1 MTRDA
6 AANNVTPAINKVGQQ
21 VAKELYL
28 DLALT
33 AIETIYSGI
42 PMQLNTHVAPV
53 GNEGLNNVTPAEV
66 EPSTD
71 PTKSKTHKLEPD
83 QVVVFDEVVRLMLLQ
98 NGPEETKPK
107 LVLGPAGTG
116 KTCLI
121 FALLDAARSKGKE
134 FICTS
139 FNAITATAIKGDT
152 FSGDFFWRPDVHQ
165 QRPSPFNANELVK
178 FLRNHGF
185 GEELAARKFHDIVAG
200 IILEEISTFSPGM
213 VCHLDIRLRQ
223 VTLIDKPFGGL
234 IVLMV
239 ADVGQLGPVEACAIS
254 DAVVNFYVYMSNCYK
269 STFIRDEMAKQNRNR
284 NRKRKTPPGKLSGPK
299 RPVPFVTEEFKNKY
313 NEGHPCRKGID
324 LLTSARL
331 FHLTTQK
338 RAQDPVHRDHIESM
352 FRGEKLTFQM
362 FNHYEE
368 LKAVDLQEGGNF
380 CDAPILCSTNRERHT
395 INGIIA
401 PIRAS
406 AKGVCAIRW
415 NADLKP
421 YWDQKPSD
429 EYISDIIDSDPCFW
443 EYFVPG
449 TDGYLT
455 DNLCKPLKLVNGTP
469 IRYHSLSFDSPEKDV
484 EFQNLVADAEVGQ
497 VVSLPLHLRPEAI
510 NVELIDLSDESRQK
524 WLQYDLSL
532 LPDKIVI
539 PLPCKRKFAK
549 MLKAIIVPGSPNGEY
564 KCSKVRVKNFFPVK
578 PGFAITI
585 YKAQGRTISKVILA
599 ISERQGNGCALNYR
613 SIYEAF
619 SRVKHKHDIRLLLF
633 DDNGNRE
640 SLTYL
645 TKLKADP
652 CNLAFVE
659 GFDTNGGEFDGNRV
673 FNKYVQ
679 LTGKAKSYSIPSSN
693 KRKRN

>member
-1 MTRDA
+1 L
-6 AANNVTPAINKVGQQ
+6 
-21 VAKELYL
+21 EL
-28 DLALT
+28 
-33 AIETIYSGI
+33 I
-42 PMQLNTHVAPV
+42 THVAPV
-53 GNEGLNNVTPAEV
+53 GNEGLNNVAPTKV
-66 EPSTD
+66 EPSSD
-71 PTKSKTHKLEPD
+71 ATKSKTHKLEPD
-83 QVVVFDEVVRLMLLQ
+83 QAIVFDEVVRLMLQQ
-98 NGPEETKPK
+98 NGHEETKPK

-116 KTCLI
+116 KTRLI

-139 FNAITATAIKGDT
+139 FNAITATAIGGDT
-152 FSGDFFWRPDVHQ
+152 FSGDFFWRPEVHQ
-165 QRPSPFNANELVK
+165 QHPSPFNADELVK

-185 GEELAARKFHDIVAG
+185 GVEFAARNFNDIVAG
-200 IILEEISTFSPGM
+200 ITLEEISTFSPEM
-213 VCHLDIRLRQ
+213 LCHLDIRLRQ
-223 VTLIDKPFGGL
+223 VTEIDKPFGGL

-239 ADVGQLGPVEACAIS
+239 GDFGQLGPVEACAIPN
-254 DAVVNFYVYMSNCYK
+254 AVVNFFEYMSNRNK
-269 STFIRDEMAKQNRNR
+269 STFIRDEMAKQNRNK
-284 NRKRKTPPGKLSGPK
+284 NRKKNNPPGKASRAK
-299 RPVPFVTEEFKNKY
+299 RSLPFVTKEFKNKY
-313 NEGHPCRKGID
+313 NEGHPYRKGID
-324 LLTSARL
+324 LITSANL

-338 RAQDPVHRDHIESM
+338 RAQDPVHRHHIESM

-368 LKAVDLQEGGNF
+368 LKAVDIHEGGDF

-401 PIRAS
+401 PTRAS

-429 EYISDIIDSDPCFW
+429 KYISDIIDSDPCFW

-469 IRYHSLSFDSPEKDV
+469 IRYHSLSFDSAEKDV
-484 EFQNLVADAEVGQ
+484 EFQKLVANAKVGQ
-497 VVSLPLHLRPEAI
+497 VLSLPVHLRPEAI
-510 NVELIDLSDESRQK
+510 NVELIDLSDESQQK
-524 WLQYDLSL
+524 WLQSNLSL

-549 MLKAIIVPGSPNGEY
+549 MPQPIIVPGSPNGKY
-564 KCSKVRVKNFFPVK
+564 KCSKVRVKNFFPVE

-599 ISERQGNGCALNYR
+599 ISERQGNGCGLNYR
-613 SIYEAF
+613 SIYVAF

-633 DDNGNRE
+633 DDNGSRE

-659 GFDTNGGEFDGNRV
+659 GFNTNGGEFDGNKV
-673 FNKYVQ
+673 FNKYIQ
-679 LTGKAKSYSIPSSN
+679 LTGKPKSYSIPFSN
-693 KRKRN
+693 KRKHN